1 MEYPKLKPG
10 EIIECKSLRE
20 AQILGTN
27 LLNNGFDY
35 IIHGKNIHVLEAGA
49 NGQFKSDSA
58 RNTRNR
64 NNAQ

>member
-1 MEYPKLKPG
+1 MEYPTLKPG

-49 NGQFKSDSA
+49 NGQIKRYSSRDS
-58 RNTRNR
+58 RNR
-64 NNAQ
+64 NNAE

>member
-49 NGQFKSDSA
+49 NGKIKRYSSRDS
-58 RNTRNR
+58 RNR
-64 NNAQ
+64 NNAE